1 MTLYEKLRE
10 ASRQAFEEGF
20 QEGNYIG
27 MYQCVSSL
35 VARNLVMSEKEACDV
50 LGYEYDEYE
59 KAKEF
64 VSQNPELIRKIL
76 DSQKA

>member
-10 ASRQAFEEGF
+10 ASRQGFEEGF
-20 QEGNYIG
+20 QEGNYIA
-27 MYQCVSSL
+27 MHRCVRSL
-35 VARNLVMSEKEACDV
+35 VTRNLVKNKKEACDL